1 MGRSTVF
8 CVPRAPRRR
17 RSPWIVPLGTLLV
30 LVLLAGG
37 IWLGGHPDYLPN
49 QVRDTLVGD
58 DDAQLYQ
65 EAADIIEDDY
75 YRKVD
80 REQLVDK
87 ALGSAVESLND
98 RFSAYFD
105 PKAYKSFEEATQG
118 AFEGVGMNVE
128 EVPEGL
134 RILTVFKG
142 SPAAKAGLEPGDE
155 ITAVNGKPLKG
166 ASSEEAT
173 TKIKG
178 PAGTEVTLTV
188 TSGKEPP
195 RDVKVERARV
205 DVPVV
210 ESRMVKKNGRK
221 VAYVKLASFTSGAHA
236 AVGKATRGLL
246 DKGAESVVLDLRNNG
261 GGLLNEAVLVSS
273 LFIPEGKIVSTKG
286 RARPERVF
294 EATGS
299 SIPTKV
305 PVAVLVNGESASA
318 SEIVTGALQ
327 DRDRATVVGTRTFG
341 KGVFQE
347 IKELSNGGALDITVG
362 EYFTPKGR
370 NLGGG
375 GPKKGAGITPD
386 VKAQDDDKTKRD
398 EALDVAVRT
407 AVRGHA

>member
-1 MGRSTVF
+1 MFSV
-8 CVPRAPRRR
+8 RRR
-17 RSPWIVPLGTLLV
+17 RSPFAVAPLMALLV
-30 LVLLAGG
+30 LLLLAGG
-37 IWLGGHPDYLPN
+37 IYLGGHPQYLPDKL
-49 QVRDTLVGD
+49 RDALVGD

-65 EAADIIEDDY
+65 EATDILEADY

-87 ALGSAVESLND
+87 ALGSAVDSLGD

-105 PKAYKSFEEATQG
+105 PKAFKTFQEATQG

-128 EVPEGL
+128 EVPRGL

-142 SPAAKAGLEPGDE
+142 SPAAKGGLKAGDE
-155 ITAVNGKPLKG
+155 ITAVNGRTLKG
-166 ASSEEAT
+166 TSSEEAT
-173 TKIKG
+173 TQIKG
-178 PAGTEVTLTV
+178 KAGTEVTLTV
-188 TSGKEPP
+188 VSGKDEP
-195 RDVKVERARV
+195 RDVTLERARV

-210 ESRMVKKNGRK
+210 ESRMVRKAGRK
-221 VAYVKLASFTSGAHA
+221 VAYVKLASFTSGAHGEL
-236 AVGKATRGLL
+236 GKATRDLIK
-246 DKGAESVVLDLRNNG
+246 KGAKSVVLDLRDNG

-286 RARPERVF
+286 RSRPERVF

-299 SIPTKV
+299 SISTKI

-362 EYFTPKGR
+362 EYFLPSGR
-370 NLGGG
+370 NIGGG
-375 GPKKGAGITPD
+375 GVAKGDGISPD
-386 VKAQDDDKTKRD
+386 VKAQDNPKTKPD
-398 EALDVAVRT
+398 EALRKALQTVT
-407 AVRGHA
+407 G